1 MRTFNRIGLAI
12 LAGLA
17 LVASACVAVTAT
29 PAEAQP
35 LSTVLTLGAQT
46 TPVLSDAQLA
56 QLSEA
61 NDYHYAQAMRP
72 SDVQVVQADTVN
84 TVAETLPAI
93 IAAGIM
99 AILYRLVGP
108 FSAILKIAR
117 ADQIIERYA
126 KGVIDEWL
134 DQNPDWRTK
143 GITLDVKSAWAA
155 QIMQL
160 VVTYAPGWLIK
171 FLGGKEAILQ
181 KVKNRLPDVLKDAF
195 PAVFEAHRGGT
206 P

>member
-1 MRTFNRIGLAI
+1 MRTFNRIGIAI

-17 LVASACVAVTAT
+17 LAASACVAITS

-35 LSTVLTLGAQT
+35 LSTVLTLGAQS

-61 NDYHYAQAMRP
+61 NDYHYTQATRP
-72 SDVQVVQADTVN
+72 TEVQVVSGDTVSTIADT
-84 TVAETLPAI
+84 APAI
-93 IAAGIM
+93 IAAAIM

-134 DQNPDWRTK
+134 DQNPNWRSQ
-143 GITLDVKSAWAA
+143 GITLDVKSQWAA
-155 QIMQL
+155 QIMNL
-160 VVTYAPGWLIK
+160 VVAYAPGWLIK